1 MKTNVIRV
9 LLVAGEAQTARR
21 LRQDLGAGTR
31 TRMELT
37 HYPLL
42 EKAIEAMPL
51 ETFDATLLDLELLGS
66 AGLEALRRL
75 HGVARAMPII
85 VLADFDNETL
95 ALEAVREG
103 AQDYVVKSR
112 ADARMIAR
120 VIRYA
125 IERKRAEEAL
135 HVALEELRVS
145 HEQLKAAR
153 LQLIQAEKLEC
164 IGTLA
169 AGVAHEVKNPL
180 QTIMMGLHYLTGNVC
195 GDENVSMVLNEMRD
209 SIKRADLIVREL
221 VTFAATNHPDKRD
234 ESMNR
239 IIDRALGLVKYELA
253 RGQVSVVRELNPEV
267 PPVPLDANKIEQAL
281 INLFLNAVQAMPE
294 GGTLTVRTSWRG
306 APIEAGSVSQVEG
319 EVTVEVLDT
328 GEGIPL
334 DQVRRIFDPFVT
346 LKPSG
351 KGTGLGLSVT
361 RRIVELH
368 GGKIEAMN
376 RDSGGARFVA
386 TFPLQPE
393 RKKESPVRGGEADDL
408 ESPTFPP
415 RVAGCERMRRTLV
428 TSGGIEV
435 EQEAENQVERSL

>member
-1 MKTNVIRV
+1 MNTTVIRV
-9 LLVAGEAQTARR
+9 LLVAGAVQTARR

-42 EKAIEAMPL
+42 EKAIEAMP
-51 ETFDATLLDLELLGS
+51 EQTFDATLLDLELLGTG
-66 AGLEALRRL
+66 GLEALRRL
-75 HGVARAMPII
+75 QVVARAMPII
-85 VLADFDNETL
+85 VLADYDSETL

-112 ADARMIAR
+112 ADARMMSR

-180 QTIMMGLHYLTGNVC
+180 QTIMMGLHYLTGHAR
-195 GDENVSMVLNEMRD
+195 GDENEAMVLSEMRD

-234 ESMNR
+234 ESLNR
-239 IIDRALGLVKYELA
+239 IIDRALGLVKYELT
-253 RGQVSVVRELNPEV
+253 RGQVNVVRDLSPDV

-294 GGTLTVRTSWRG
+294 GGTLTVRTSWRETDREVG
-306 APIEAGSVSQVEG
+306 AELRTRG

-328 GEGIPL
+328 GDGIPA

-376 RDSGGARFVA
+376 RESGGARFVV
-386 TFPLQPE
+386 TFPC
-393 RKKESPVRGGEADDL
+393 
-408 ESPTFPP
+408 PP
-415 RVAGCERMRRTLV
+415 LLTSGATEGYCPLL
-428 TSGGIEV
+428 TSGG
-435 EQEAENQVERSL
+435 AEGCCPLLTSGATAGASGVIMEGAESGKQ